1 MMKYIFIYPYTSVL
15 YLSIYTLLYFYLSR
29 NILVKQDGTAAI
41 ADYGLAVRYS
51 ESTQEVDI
59 QPNNRYTW
67 VLPGKGNT
75 F

>member
-1 MMKYIFIYPYTSVL
+1 MMKYIFIYPYTIPLSYI
-15 YLSIYTLLYFYLSR
+15 YLFIHYIHIYLSR

-59 QPNNRYTW
+59 QPNNR
-67 VLPGKGNT
+67 
-75 F
+75 